1 MELLDVVDEN
11 NQITAIKADRDEVH
25 EKGLWHR
32 EISVF
37 IMNHAKQILLQ
48 KRAAKKVAPNMWSL
62 TAGHVESGEDVKQA
76 ALRETEEE
84 LGIRNLK
91 LEDFELID
99 IKKAMRSR
107 GNHINNKFDYLFLL
121 KTDKKI
127 NEFVLQE
134 TEVADVKY
142 FSIDEIRE
150 ICQNKDKYD
159 LQFTGIFFEKYF
171 WEILENLENRN

>member
-1 MELLDVVDEN
+1 
-11 NQITAIKADRDEVH
+11 
-25 EKGLWHR
+25 
-32 EISVF
+32 
-37 IMNHAKQILLQ
+37 
-48 KRAAKKVAPNMWSL
+48 
-62 TAGHVESGEDVKQA
+62 
-76 ALRETEEE
+76 
-84 LGIRNLK
+84 
-91 LEDFELID
+91 
-99 IKKAMRSR
+99 MRSR
-107 GNHINNKFDYLFLL
+107 GNHLNNKFDYLFLL
-121 KTDKKI
+121 KTNKKI